1 VRQLTRCTYEEATWQ
16 TYQQKTQRSF
26 SKVGLIRRLL
36 YSQSNGISV
45 VVPSCR
51 IVELDSDTAQLLGDA
66 QISIGGLA
74 KPETKF
80 WYAEPREFLDKLAAL
95 SIPVPDAEKC
105 LSAVGIAFFARVC
118 GPGMEDLLVPV
129 GKVAF
134 WELRG

>member
-1 VRQLTRCTYEEATWQ
+1 MANLSAEDATLILKGWFDK
-16 TYQQKTQRSF
+16 KTSLF
-26 SKVGLIRRLL
+26 ATT
-36 YSQSNGISV
+36 QSDGISV